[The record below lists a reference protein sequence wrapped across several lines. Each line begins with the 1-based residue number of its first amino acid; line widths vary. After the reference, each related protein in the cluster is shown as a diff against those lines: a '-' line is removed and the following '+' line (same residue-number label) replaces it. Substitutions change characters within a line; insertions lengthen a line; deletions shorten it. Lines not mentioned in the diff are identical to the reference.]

1 MPSFYSGGRRNPCP
15 AGIMNGFRVTFPSDP
30 TIWAHVRL
38 MLRAVLEMYLIPG
51 RECNL
56 LTLGVDEAFTNIMR
70 HAYEGRKD
78 GAVELN
84 VTCRDKQLSITLRD
98 YGKKVPLEQ
107 IKSRDLSDIR
117 PGGLGVHIIRSVFDE
132 IQYDTSPP
140 KGTILYLRKDLT
152 KSIMEK
158 QGLLGGKERK

>member
-1 MPSFYSGGRRNPCP
+1 
-15 AGIMNGFRVTFPSDP
+15 MNGFRVTFPSDP
-30 TIWAHVRL
+30 TMWSHVRL
-38 MLRAVLEMYLIPG
+38 MLRAVLEMHLIPG

-78 GAVELN
+78 GLVELN
-84 VTCRDKQLSITLRD
+84 VTCRDKRLSIILRD

-107 IKSRDLSDIR
+107 IKSRDLNDIR

-132 IQYDTSPP
+132 IRYDTSSP
-140 KGTILYLRKDLT
+140 KGTILHLEKDLT
-152 KSIMEK
+152 TSIMEK
-158 QGLLGGKERK
+158 QGLSSGEERKQS